1 MVASGGSDG
10 KFRELLMTIALTSE
24 SFLLLTHGILTS
36 SSAMSKCVQYG
47 THPEIRADLFH
58 KYASDKF
65 FTFEVE
71 IFRTDAAG

>member
-10 KFRELLMTIALTSE
+10 KFRELLMTIALTSV

-36 SSAMSKCVQYG
+36 SSAMSEHVQYG

-58 KYASDKF
+58 EYASDQF
-65 FTFEVE
+65 FTVEVGLS
-71 IFRTDAAG
+71 RTDAAR